1 MSLRVNHNTASLNG
15 IRNLQKNDAA
25 VSKSLERLSSGL
37 KINRASDNSAGLI
50 ISEQMRAQLKG
61 LDTAVSNSETAVSMI
76 QTAEGALDEV
86 NTLLGKARGLAL
98 HSANEGANDNA
109 QLQADQT
116 ELDNI
121 MSSVDRIAT
130 NTQFGTK
137 KLLDGSMTNFR
148 SANSAI
154 VGSAQTGND
163 YATQLKAATVTKGY
177 HSLRVNVAATQ
188 GNTVLGGGTTDIT
201 TGAATIE
208 EMSGSHIFNKAF
220 VMAINGVQVS
230 VASGTTKNDLIN
242 QLNPVGKS
250 LGFSAIVSSAAAGG
264 TAAATAGITSGAAN
278 QASTGAIVLI
288 NKGYGSSSSF
298 TFSFVS
304 GATGAVNISGAST
317 AGADMSGTLIL
328 YTGAS
333 VGGTATSGGT
343 EISLEQSGATL
354 TLVSS
359 NALGYRINL
368 KDNLSLSG
376 GTGGSGFYMGVI
388 DGTTAGASFQ
398 IGANAGQTASIDM
411 ASTKAGDLGVG
422 VSATYKNLGA
432 LSGSLTSGNATEA
445 LKVIDKAID
454 DVTNMRGK
462 LGAFQANTLETNI
475 SSLKVSKENL
485 TAAESSIRDVDFA
498 EESANFTKNNILV
511 QSATAML
518 AQANQL
524 PNNVLKL
531 LG

>member
-50 ISEQMRAQLKG
+50 ISEQMRAQITG
-61 LDTAVSNSETAVSMI
+61 INTAVSNSQTAVSMI

-86 NTLLGKARGLAL
+86 SSLLTKARGLAL

-121 MSSVDRIAT
+121 LTSIDRIAGT
-130 NTQFGTK
+130 TQFGTK
-137 KLLDGSMTNFR
+137 KILDGSMTNFR
-148 SANSAI
+148 SANSAL

-163 YATQLKAATVTKGY
+163 YATQLKAATITKGY
-177 HSLRVNVAATQ
+177 HSLRINVAATQ
-188 GNTVLGGGTTDIT
+188 GNTVLGGGSTDIT
-201 TGAATIE
+201 TGVANIE
-208 EMSGSHIFNKAF
+208 EMSGSFIFNKAF
-220 VMAINGVQVS
+220 VMAINGVQIS

-242 QLNPVGKS
+242 QMNTVGKN
-250 LGFSAIVSSAAAGG
+250 LGFTAIVSSAAAGG

-278 QASTGAIVLI
+278 QASTGAIVLV
-288 NKGYGSSSSF
+288 NKAYGSATSF
-298 TFSFVS
+298 NFSFVS
-304 GATGAVNISGAST
+304 GATGAVLISGAST
-317 AGADMSGTLIL
+317 AGADMSGALIL

-343 EISLEQSGATL
+343 EIAIEQSGSSL

-359 NALGYRINL
+359 SALGYRINL
-368 KDNLSLSG
+368 NANLSVSG
-376 GTGGSGFYMGVI
+376 GIGGSGFYMGAI
-388 DGTTAGASFQ
+388 DGTTSGATFQ
-398 IGANAGQTASIDM
+398 VGANAGQTVSIEM
-411 ASTKAGDLGVG
+411 SSTKTGDLGSNA
-422 VSATYKNLGA
+422 SAIYHSLSN

-454 DVTNMRGK
+454 EVTVMRGK

-475 SSLKVSKENL
+475 SSLRVSGENL